1 MKSNKFVV
9 SAMFIFF
16 TAIVLQSCSDDS
28 APVNSSTINVTGKL
42 TGSFAQFIPGKQV
55 KIDNQTSITSS
66 DGSFSFSNV
75 TAPYNVIIT
84 DSTSDYLFTNISS
97 GDIRIPDYTIF
108 DNVQTATITITYPPE
123 IIQPGLHIKAM
134 YTDGNYI
141 NSYGDYS
148 PVSVN
153 LPDNSPVTGKLYV
166 MTYKKNSKGKI
177 ISYENFGI
185 SAPFEISAGQAK
197 TYNFTLEELSF
208 NPEEGNVNVRFSPPA
223 NYISSN
229 QYLTF
234 TFSKKRTRN
243 YSIPIQFESFIEN
256 EFTMKIP
263 ANLPVEYTTIIGNY
277 VYDNSNSVRNNIES
291 FVIPSNTSS
300 VTLINK
306 IPPLLL
312 TPADNATGVT
322 STTQFTYSQESGNGV
337 YVIRLQNM
345 STVKV
350 YTLITESTSFTLSDF
365 AELNLGNISST
376 QFSWNIE
383 KIGNANSVNEYL
395 TIYTNS
401 QNTFRANSE
410 SRRFT
415 SAQ

>member
-166 MTYKKNSKGKI
+166 MTYKRI
-177 ISYENFGI
+177 
-185 SAPFEISAGQAK
+185 
-197 TYNFTLEELSF
+197 
-208 NPEEGNVNVRFSPPA
+208 
-223 NYISSN
+223 
-229 QYLTF
+229 
-234 TFSKKRTRN
+234 
-243 YSIPIQFESFIEN
+243 
-256 EFTMKIP
+256 
-263 ANLPVEYTTIIGNY
+263 
-277 VYDNSNSVRNNIES
+277 
-291 FVIPSNTSS
+291 
-300 VTLINK
+300 
-306 IPPLLL
+306 
-312 TPADNATGVT
+312 
-322 STTQFTYSQESGNGV
+322 
-337 YVIRLQNM
+337 
-345 STVKV
+345 
-350 YTLITESTSFTLSDF
+350 
-365 AELNLGNISST
+365 
-376 QFSWNIE
+376 
-383 KIGNANSVNEYL
+383 
-395 TIYTNS
+395 
-401 QNTFRANSE
+401 
-410 SRRFT
+410 
-415 SAQ
+415 

>member
-1 MKSNKFVV
+1 MWW
-9 SAMFIFF
+9 
-16 TAIVLQSCSDDS
+16 L
-28 APVNSSTINVTGKL
+28 
-42 TGSFAQFIPGKQV
+42 
-55 KIDNQTSITSS
+55 
-66 DGSFSFSNV
+66 
-75 TAPYNVIIT
+75 
-84 DSTSDYLFTNISS
+84 
-97 GDIRIPDYTIF
+97 
-108 DNVQTATITITYPPE
+108 
-123 IIQPGLHIKAM
+123 IKEF
-134 YTDGNYI
+134 
-141 NSYGDYS
+141 
-148 PVSVN
+148 
-153 LPDNSPVTGKLYV
+153 
-166 MTYKKNSKGKI
+166 KGKI